1 MNNLTIVC
9 GIDIGGTNTDIGFIR
24 RDGECIQNISIKTN
38 TRLSADEYFKEISEV
53 IKNSMASVLSNYELM
68 GIGIG
73 APNANYLRNTIKDP
87 PNLPWGVVDVQAIMD
102 KHFDLPFVIMND
114 AKAAAVG
121 EMFFGSAKGLKN
133 FIVIT
138 LGTGLGSG
146 IILNGQLIN
155 GQDGFAGEF
164 GHSIYKED
172 GRQCNCGL
180 KGCLETYVSATGIV
194 HTAKELLL
202 NTDLNSK
209 LRYNALNSINSK
221 MIYETALDHD
231 ELALNTFELT
241 GKALGTQL
249 AILVSVTNPD
259 TIFLL
264 GGLAGARNLIIEPTK
279 KFMKKNLFAPF
290 KNKVKILNSGL
301 NNVNAAVMG
310 ISAVIWEKLE
320 NTQNVFLAN

>member
-1 MNNLTIVC
+1 MNVLTVVC
-9 GIDIGGTNTDIGFIR
+9 GIDIGGTNTVIGFIR
-24 RDGECIQNISIKTN
+24 RDGECVQNISVKTN
-38 TRLSADEYFKEISEV
+38 TRLSVDEYFKEISEI
-53 IKNSMASVLSNYELM
+53 IKNSMTSVLSKYELM

-73 APNANYLRNTIKDP
+73 APNANYLRNTIEDP

-138 LGTGLGSG
+138 LGTGLGTG

-194 HTAKELLL
+194 HTAKELLI

-209 LRYNALNSINSK
+209 LRCNELNSINSK
-221 MIYETALDHD
+221 MIYEAALDHD

-264 GGLAGARNLIIEPTK
+264 GGLAGAKNLIIEPTK
-279 KFMKKNLFAPF
+279 KFMEKNLFAPF
-290 KNKVKILNSGL
+290 KNKVKISNSGL
-301 NNVNAAVMG
+301 NNVNAAVIG
-310 ISAVIWEKLE
+310 ISAVMWEKLE

>member
-1 MNNLTIVC
+1 MNDLALVC
-9 GIDIGGTNTDIGFIR
+9 GIDVGGTNTVIGFIR
-24 RDGECIQNISIKTN
+24 RDGECIQEISIKTD
-38 TRLSADEYFKEISEV
+38 TRLNADEYFKDISEV
-53 IKNSMASVLSNYELM
+53 IKNSMTSVLSKYELM

-73 APNANYLRNTIKDP
+73 APNANYLRNTIEDP
-87 PNLPWGVVDVQAIMD
+87 PNLPWGVVDVQAIII
-102 KHFDLPFVIMND
+102 KHFDLPFAIMND

-121 EMFFGSAKGLKN
+121 EMFFGSAKGMKN

-155 GQDGFAGEF
+155 GEDGFAGEF

-194 HTAKELLL
+194 HTAKELLI
-202 NTDLNSK
+202 NSDLDSK
-209 LRYNALNSINSK
+209 LRYNELNTINSK
-221 MIYETALDHD
+221 MIYEAALDND

-241 GKALGTQL
+241 GMALGTQL

-259 TIFLL
+259 SIFLL

-279 KFMKKNLFAPF
+279 RFMEKNLFAPF

-301 NNVNAAVMG
+301 SNKNAAVMG
-310 ISAVIWEKLE
+310 ISAVMWEKLE
-320 NTQNVFLAN
+320 NTQNVLLVN